1 MSRADRPLWIA
12 IGAITLLGLALRIAA
27 AQGALWLDE
36 AWSAVTAHD
45 VGTPLGVFLQ
55 INHDN
60 NHHLNTL
67 WLQLVGLDA
76 APWLQRGLSI
86 VTGTAAIAVAA
97 AIGARLGKAAAVCMA
112 LLLAVSPL
120 LVTYGAEARG
130 YAPMVLAL
138 LTAALIVARWL
149 DDSAQRVPA
158 VGLAVTVLLGMFSQL
173 TMAFGLVAVALW
185 VGFELFL
192 VARPE
197 APPWG
202 TAARVLAPLLIPA
215 AAVVGFVLWAAG
227 PAGLQFGNYDAFS
240 WSSLNDGVGTMWR
253 YAFGGLF
260 LWLAGLALVLIWPG
274 EKRGGR
280 AAAGELIGFG
290 LMALVPAGVA
300 LLQLGN
306 SGTPRYYLVA
316 GIGWLAIVALRAG
329 ERIAAGGRQRIV
341 AAAGLGAIVAASL
354 VMDLAIV
361 RDQRADPGLAL
372 AAMRG
377 RAPAG
382 AEVAIDRP
390 RASAVLRS
398 AAAVSGYGV
407 SVVEAPCPAT
417 RFLFVDRDGD
427 EAFADAPQ
435 RCGARYGVIAE
446 GHPAGLSGTHWK
458 LYERVGAGQH

>member
-1 MSRADRPLWIA
+1 MGRIDNRTWLAVGGVA
-12 IGAITLLGLALRIAA
+12 ALGLALRIAA

-45 VGTPLGVFLQ
+45 VATPLGVLLQ

-76 APWLQRGLSI
+76 PPLLQRGLSI
-86 VTGTAAIAVAA
+86 VTGTAAIGVAA
-97 AIGARLGKAAAVCMA
+97 LIGARVGRAAATGMA
-112 LLLAVSPL
+112 LLFAVSPL

-138 LTAALIVARWL
+138 LAAVLIVARWL
-149 DDSAQRVPA
+149 DDSAGRVPA
-158 VGLAVTVLLGMFSQL
+158 IPLAVTVLLGMFSQL

-185 VGFELFL
+185 VVFELFF
-192 VARPE
+192 VAKPE

-202 TAARVLAPLLIPA
+202 KAARILAPLTLPA
-215 AAVVGFVLWAAG
+215 IAAIALVLGAAG
-227 PAGLQFGNYDAFS
+227 PAGLQFGNYEAFAWRS
-240 WSSLNDGVGTMWR
+240 FEDGVSLMWR
-253 YAFGGLF
+253 FAFGGLF
-260 LWLAGLALVLIWPG
+260 LWLAGLFLVLTWPRERARAGRPPG
-274 EKRGGR
+274 E
-280 AAAGELIGFG
+280 LLVFG

-329 ERIAAGGRQRIV
+329 ERVAAGGWQRV
-341 AAAGLGAIVAASL
+341 AAFAGMGAIVAASL
-354 VMDLAIV
+354 VMDLAII

-377 RAPAG
+377 RAPG
-382 AEVAIDRP
+382 GTVAAVDRP
-390 RASAVLRS
+390 RASAVLR
-398 AAAVSGYGV
+398 AAAASSGYPV
-407 SVVEAPCPAT
+407 QVIEAPCPAAA
-417 RFLFVDRDGD
+417 FLFVDRDGD
-427 EAFADAPQ
+427 EAFPDIPE
-435 RCGARYGVIAE
+435 RCGAKYAVIAE
-446 GHPAGLSGTHWK
+446 GHPHSLSGTHWK
-458 LYERVGAGQH
+458 LYERTGAGQR